1 MGCQTSRPARDMLDD
16 SLHKIRVKAKMLQ
29 LTREALTRDD
39 ESLSSSLDSE
49 TRATI
54 LQMKRSLSKPRRGA
68 GGENPLAST
77 SNHGGTH
84 YSDNGS
90 SRN

>member
-39 ESLSSSLDSE
+39 ESLSSSLDS
-49 TRATI
+49 RYF
-54 LQMKRSLSKPRRGA
+54 K
-68 GGENPLAST
+68 
-77 SNHGGTH
+77 
-84 YSDNGS
+84 
-90 SRN
+90 